1 MNKSRVW
8 CFEASR
14 LEEALAAW
22 CAMGEGEAS
31 EKAAA
36 MIRAF
41 LYCELVQRYKMTE
54 IWCFEASRLEEAL
67 AAWCGT
73 GKGEAGEKAA
83 TMIEEALAA
92 WCGMG
97 KGGAGEKAAAMI
109 RNFLYCELVE
119 RHKMTVEGLKS
130 TS

>member
-1 MNKSRVW
+1 MMNKSRVW

-22 CAMGEGEAS
+22 CAMGEGEAG

-41 LYCELVQRYKMTE
+41 LYCKLVQRYKMTE

-67 AAWCGT
+67 AAWCGM
-73 GKGEAGEKAA
+73 GEGE
-83 TMIEEALAA
+83 
-92 WCGMG
+92 
-97 KGGAGEKAAAMI
+97 AGEKAAAMI
-109 RNFLYCELVE
+109 RAFLYCELVE
-119 RHKMTVEGLKS
+119 RHKMTVESLKENA
-130 TS
+130 